1 MSLPGN
7 QLSEIWENSFLKMR
21 NVISWQLLEQGK
33 GSMWDF
39 DFPTQVYIKLNL
51 LMVIFEAC
59 HFMQYLKDKMFNIKS
74 EGIATR

>member
-1 MSLPGN
+1 
-7 QLSEIWENSFLKMR
+7 
-21 NVISWQLLEQGK
+21 
-33 GSMWDF
+33 MWDF

-59 HFMQYLKDKMFNIKS
+59 HFMQYLKDKLFNIKS